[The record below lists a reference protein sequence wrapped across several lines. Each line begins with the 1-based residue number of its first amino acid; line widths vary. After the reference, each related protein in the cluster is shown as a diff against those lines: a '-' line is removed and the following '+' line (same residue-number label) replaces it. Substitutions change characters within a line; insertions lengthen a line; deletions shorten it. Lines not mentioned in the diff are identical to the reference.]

1 MDEVISLVIDR
12 LAEFHQQC
20 NAAELIKAVLPEF
33 ENKPPGM
40 NVQDMPDSIAC
51 EVDPEQMKTV
61 LRNVLNNAFKYSPED
76 SEPSIVSLS
85 KKPSYA
91 VICVEDNGIGIP
103 DEHLP
108 FIFEPFFRT
117 DKSRSK
123 KTGGYGL
130 GLSLCK
136 TIMEA
141 HGGRIEIE
149 SVPNEGTRGCLYI
162 PVSDN

>member
-1 MDEVISLVIDR
+1 
-12 LAEFHQQC
+12 
-20 NAAELIKAVLPEF
+20 
-33 ENKPPGM
+33 
-40 NVQDMPDSIAC
+40 
-51 EVDPEQMKTV
+51 MKTV
-61 LRNVLNNAFKYSPED
+61 LRNILNNAVKYSPD
-76 SEPSIVSLS
+76 HSEPINVSLG
-85 KKPSYA
+85 KKSSYA

-149 SVPNEGTRGCLYI
+149 SVPNEGTRVCLYV